1 MRKVLIFLLVTL
13 FFNLKISAQT
23 PAEIVSLIRK
33 SQQLV
38 ETASYKMTRKDTLVT
53 GDVRTITGQ
62 VKMRRDAE
70 DSSFGFDFQA
80 KEDGVDGQI
89 VFNGNMGYE
98 TNDAQKV
105 YDITT
110 NPVKFKDLLYHAGGR
125 IAVPDLMN
133 LDTTGAR
140 AMEISSD
147 QYFYYLT
154 ISYPDLN
161 AYDVRMRYK
170 KITIDKVKMLP
181 VAVKQHQETL
191 GKVQDLTWNIQDLL
205 INVPSAEY
213 PFANPDFLKTYTQK
227 VRLVSPGHPAM
238 NLRGKDAPQFMLK
251 SFDGRVVSSSDFEG
265 KVVLLDFWEVWCGPC
280 VESMPKIQNLYE
292 KFKSK
297 GLLVYG
303 IINDIK
309 QLESSRKFV
318 LRKPDIKFPMLVGNE
333 DIKKSYFIDAV
344 PQYVLIDRKGK
355 ISFLSL
361 GYSGEIES
369 EVTKALNQQ

>member
-1 MRKVLIFLLVTL
+1 
-13 FFNLKISAQT
+13 
-23 PAEIVSLIRK
+23 
-33 SQQLV
+33 
-38 ETASYKMTRKDTLVT
+38 
-53 GDVRTITGQ
+53 
-62 VKMRRDAE
+62 
-70 DSSFGFDFQA
+70 
-80 KEDGVDGQI
+80 
-89 VFNGNMGYE
+89 
-98 TNDAQKV
+98 
-105 YDITT
+105 
-110 NPVKFKDLLYHAGGR
+110 
-125 IAVPDLMN
+125 
-133 LDTTGAR
+133 
-140 AMEISSD
+140 
-147 QYFYYLT
+147 
-154 ISYPDLN
+154 
-161 AYDVRMRYK
+161 
-170 KITIDKVKMLP
+170 MLP

-227 VRLVSPGHPAM
+227 VRSVSLGHPAM